1 MDVTEGDIRKLCC
14 TCLSVDRKLFQLCKI
29 VDGVNNL
36 YWLLSTDLEAYK
48 EGFFKESANLF
59 ICWECKAL
67 MNRLCGFRKQ
77 AGEAQKSLSCIEDG
91 RTDIKYV
98 KHLSKLCVTKKS
110 SYDHE
115 IVCVKEPSQNYIFID
130 CGIIVD
136 NVKAESEED
145 IPLSELHNYSDN
157 VNVKTEH
164 DYVSASDSD
173 EVETKKVVKKR
184 SQSQKSSSKKKIAL
198 RKQRKVDPYSEEYRK
213 YYTTTQ
219 MSVEEMLEV
228 REKKK
233 LAPEYVDAPNKCE
246 SCIEGY
252 KSESNFEKHKRLHC
266 EKSNYTKCEI
276 CLIYLRNIEVVEH
289 RRVHFEKYCCN
300 FCSFASC
307 NVTEVL
313 RHLKKDHA
321 MQNVVVP
328 KRWKKGERKTPFTK
342 NPGSRPRL
350 NKAMMDKRTPL
361 GYRCSECD
369 KYFEDKKQRWMHV
382 QKFHREGYK
391 CSTCGKRFSFKNH
404 LQKHERIHAG
414 PPART
419 PCAKCGKMVQVAL
432 LATHARL
439 HEPRAQ
445 YSCAAC
451 NKRFVSRESYQVHLK
466 YTLVHAKVDV
476 LKFKCTMCDKG
487 YRTRIELRDHVN
499 YSHMGKTQYKC
510 HICDKPLSSHK
521 SYVRHVRYTHEGLK
535 EKKDKICQQCG
546 KAFSG
551 KKSLRE
557 HERIHTGERPLS
569 CEICGATFRQSASLF
584 THKKRV
590 HNVYPVKKTVRVE
603 ESEKA
608 S

>member
-404 LQKHERIHAG
+404 LQKHER
-414 PPART
+414 
-419 PCAKCGKMVQVAL
+419 
-432 LATHARL
+432 
-439 HEPRAQ
+439 
-445 YSCAAC
+445 
-451 NKRFVSRESYQVHLK
+451 
-466 YTLVHAKVDV
+466 
-476 LKFKCTMCDKG
+476 FKCTMCDKG